1 MTELFEPSDA
11 HDHRLA
17 LRARHA
23 GGLLADG
30 NAAGLLTAADVHV
43 ATRTAALGGEED
55 ERVLLAV
62 ALLVRAVRRGAV
74 ALDLD
79 GVRDLAPLAWPEPD
93 GWLAAVRDSPLTAA
107 GLLHV
112 DDGLVYLDRYHRLE
126 VQVADDLRARADLD
140 APAVDE
146 DRLTAGLEALGGDH
160 FSPEQQQAAE
170 QVVRSRTAIL
180 TGGPGTGKTTTVARI
195 LLLLADQAHARGERL
210 SVALAAPTGKAATR
224 LEEAVAGELAALA
237 GPTARPGAA
246 ELARRAP
253 RLAGVTL
260 HRLLGWRPDNAT
272 RFRHDRDNRLGF
284 DVVVVD
290 ESSMVDLTMTGRLL
304 EAVRPQARLLLV
316 GDPEQLT
323 SVGAGAVLGDLVEAA
338 TTTPGLP
345 VAPLRTNHRSTTHI
359 NDLAASL
366 RAGDADGVLEV
377 LARDTDEVGLV
388 EVDGTEEAAGA
399 LREVCLPAAR
409 SVRDAARSGD
419 VAAALAGLDSHRL
432 LCAHREGP
440 WGVAWWNRQV
450 ERWLAE
456 DDEEHGVAPTYGP
469 FYAGRPLLVTENDYT
484 LDLYNGETGVV
495 VPAADGRLRA
505 HFGGGRQV
513 APGRI
518 GALET
523 MHAMTVHKSQGSQ
536 ADTVTVLLPDADSR
550 LLTRELFY
558 TAVTRAQRRIRVV
571 GSPEAV
577 RVAVAAR
584 AQRATGL
591 AQRLAA
597 ARR

>member
-11 HDHRLA
+11 ADHRLA
-17 LRARHA
+17 LRAT
-23 GGLLADG
+23 GLLAAG
-30 NAAGLLTAADVHV
+30 NTAGLLTAADVHV
-43 ATRTAALGGEED
+43 ARRTAALGGED
-55 ERVLLAV
+55 DDSVVLAV

-79 GVRDLAPLAWPEPD
+79 DVRDLADLPWPEP
-93 GWLAAVRDSPLTAA
+93 AAWRDAVAASPLTRA
-107 GLLHV
+107 GMLHV
-112 DDGLVYLDRYHRLE
+112 DGGLVYLDRYHRLE
-126 VQVADDLRARADLD
+126 TQVADDLLARAAL
-140 APAVDE
+140 PVPGVDE
-146 DRLTAGLEALGGDH
+146 ARLAAALAALAGEH
-160 FSPEQQQAAE
+160 FSDEQRDAAA
-170 QVVRSRTAIL
+170 VAVRSRTALL
-180 TGGPGTGKTTTVARI
+180 TGGPGTGKTTTVARV

-210 SVALAAPTGKAATR
+210 SVAVAAPTGKAATR
-224 LEEAVAGELAALA
+224 LEEAIRAELADLA
-237 GPTARPGAA
+237 DQPAAA
-246 ELARRAP
+246 ELVARAP

-272 RFRHDRDNRLGF
+272 RFRHHRGNRLGH

-323 SVGAGAVLGDLVEAA
+323 SVGAGAVLGDLVDAA
-338 TTTPGLP
+338 GPTSLP
-345 VAPLRTNHRSTTHI
+345 VAALRTNHRSTPDI
-359 NDLAASL
+359 NDLAERL
-366 RAGDADGVLEV
+366 REGDADGVMAV
-377 LARDTDEVGLV
+377 LSRDSDEVGLV
-388 EVDGTEEAAGA
+388 AVDGPEEAAEA
-399 LREVCLPAAR
+399 LRDASLGAAR
-409 SVRDAARSGD
+409 EVRDAARRGD
-419 VAAALAGLDSHRL
+419 VDAALAGLDTHRL

-440 WGVAWWNRQV
+440 WGVGWWNRQV

-456 DDEEHGVAPTYGP
+456 DDEAAGVAPTYGP

-495 VPAADGRLRA
+495 VPSAGRLRA
-505 HFGGGRQV
+505 FFGGGREV

-536 ADTVTVLLPDADSR
+536 AGTVTVLLPEEDSR

-558 TAVTRAQRRIRVV
+558 TAVTRAQRRVRVV
-571 GSPEAV
+571 GSEASV
-577 RVAVAAR
+577 RRAVEAR

-591 AQRLAA
+591 RQRLAA
-597 ARR
+597 TDR